1 MSNAVKTIEIWIIL
15 LLLAGCSRQDF
26 SRIPTPGWPGGAA
39 PAPVDREKQLE
50 NILVDWQA
58 QRAGRNEDYRVGP
71 GDEIEIQ
78 IFALDKP
85 GENSVLKREIAKDG
99 SVSLKWVGELRVSGM
114 NLREVEDAIR
124 TAYGEKYLKNP
135 QVGVNIVNYGSVPV
149 VVTGAVNKPGIYC
162 LTSNKSTLLEVLA
175 LAGGLKAD
183 AGNELL
189 LISESMAEPVTGE
202 PSTNEAP
209 VKKIVPVDIARLI
222 DQGDFQVNLE
232 VGANDIVTVRP
243 NVQQVVYVLGYV
255 QRPGAFELKGGQ
267 KVDMVKGV
275 ALAGGLSP
283 SARAENS
290 YLVRETEQGQKVIP
304 VNLAKMASG
313 DSATEYLQAGDTLVV
328 GSGFIARLAEFV
340 RPSVGAGFN
349 YAPVP

>member
-1 MSNAVKTIEIWIIL
+1 MFAATAWI
-15 LLLAGCSRQDF
+15 AGCSRQDF
-26 SRIPTPGWPGGAA
+26 SRIPTPGWTGAGA
-39 PAPVDREKQLE
+39 SVAVDREKKLE
-50 NILVDWQA
+50 NVLVDWQA
-58 QRAGRNEDYRVGP
+58 QRGGRKEDYRVGP

-85 GENSVLKREIAKDG
+85 GENTVVQREIAKDG
-99 SVSLKWVGELRVSGM
+99 TVSLKWVGALQVSGM
-114 NLREVEDAIR
+114 NTRELEDAIR
-124 TAYGEKYLKNP
+124 AAYDGKYLKNP
-135 QVGVNIVNYGSVPV
+135 QVGVTVLKHGSVPV
-149 VVTGAVNKPGIYC
+149 VVTGAVNNPGIYY
-162 LTSNKSTLLEVLA
+162 LTSNTSTLLEVLA
-175 LAGGLKAD
+175 LAGGLKSD

-189 LISESMAEPVTGE
+189 LISEGAAEPMEAEG
-202 PSTNEAP
+202 STNDAP
-209 VKKIVPVDIARLI
+209 IKKIVPVDIARLI
-222 DQGDFQVNLE
+222 DEGDFRVNME
-232 VGANDIVTVRP
+232 VRANDIVTVRP

-267 KVDMVKGV
+267 KVDLVKGV
-275 ALAGGLSP
+275 ALAGGLTP

-313 DSATEYLQAGDTLVV
+313 DQAMEYLQAGDTLVV

>member
-1 MSNAVKTIEIWIIL
+1 MKPSPWTTTALCTAIL
-15 LLLAGCSRQDF
+15 LAAGCSRQDF
-26 SRIPTPGWPGGAA
+26 SRIPTPGWGGVSAVA
-39 PAPVDREKQLE
+39 VDREKQLE
-50 NILVDWQA
+50 NVLVDWQA
-58 QRAGRNEDYRVGP
+58 HSAGQREDYRVGP

-85 GENSVLKREIAKDG
+85 GENSVIQREVAKDG
-99 SVSLKWVGELRVSGM
+99 TVSLKWVGSLQVAGMKVRELEDVIRV
-114 NLREVEDAIR
+114 V
-124 TAYGEKYLKNP
+124 YGEKYLKNP
-135 QVGVNIVNYGSVPV
+135 QVGVSILKYGSVPV
-149 VVTGAVNKPGIYC
+149 VVTGAVNHPGIYY
-162 LTSNKSTLLEVLA
+162 LTSNSSTLLEVLA
-175 LAGGLKAD
+175 LAGGLKSD
-183 AGNELL
+183 AGNELM
-189 LISESMAEPVTGE
+189 LISESTAGPVTDGD
-202 PSTNEAP
+202 STNGAP
-209 VKKIVPVDIARLI
+209 VKKIVPVDISRLI

-267 KVDMVKGV
+267 KVDLVKGV
-275 ALAGGLSP
+275 ALAGGLTA

-313 DSATEYLQAGDTLVV
+313 DHATEYLQAGDTLVV